1 MTGERHPQPEFTVYW
16 RPGCGFCHSL
26 LSRLEASD
34 VAFNRVN
41 IWQDPEGAAYVRS
54 VARGNE
60 TVPTVRIGDRAL
72 VNPTFDE
79 LTTALTDEPTDRS
92 RDVAG

>member
-1 MTGERHPQPEFTVYW
+1 MTNERSSQAEVTVYW

-34 VAFNRVN
+34 VAFAKVN
-41 IWQDPEGAAYVRS
+41 IWQDPEAASFVRS

-60 TVPTVRIGDRAL
+60 TVPTVRVGEQAL

-79 LTTALTDEPTDRS
+79 LRAAIERESTS
-92 RDVAG
+92 GSSDVAG